1 MIVHLSAYP
10 PFFLQP
16 QMDYSGYG
24 PPGYNSQQNFSSEP
38 GIPGEE
44 PPPPGSSGDQA
55 QLQQAQVGGNPPWGG
70 HQPVQFQIPG
80 GGQMM
85 PGFNS
90 YPPQVDNSPGTPGTG
105 KKKKKKK
112 NQAALQL
119 AAVASAN
126 PDSIPTPP
134 GPPPPPTPPGAPPT
148 PGNSNQNGNNS
159 GSSAGGFASLAAS
172 GWPDSLKQYVSKCF
186 NKCQTDV
193 DKDMVEV
200 ILKGK
205 ITLAANN
212 GTLWNKDW
220 DNEAVPK

>member
-1 MIVHLSAYP
+1 
-10 PFFLQP
+10 
-16 QMDYSGYG
+16 
-24 PPGYNSQQNFSSEP
+24 
-38 GIPGEE
+38 
-44 PPPPGSSGDQA
+44 
-55 QLQQAQVGGNPPWGG
+55 
-70 HQPVQFQIPG
+70 
-80 GGQMM
+80 M

-90 YPPQVDNSPGTPGTG
+90 YPPQVDNSPGGTPGTG

-134 GPPPPPTPPGAPPT
+134 GPPPPPTPPGAPPGT
-148 PGNSNQNGNNS
+148 PGNSNQNGSNNS
-159 GSSAGGFASLAAS
+159 GASAGGPSFASLAAS

>member
-1 MIVHLSAYP
+1 
-10 PFFLQP
+10 
-16 QMDYSGYG
+16 MDYSGYG
-24 PPGYNSQQNFSSEP
+24 PPGFNSQQNFSSEP
-38 GIPGEE
+38 GVPGEE
-44 PPPPGSSGDQA
+44 PPPPGSSGDHS
-55 QLQQAQVGGNPPWGG
+55 QLQQAQQQQQAGGNPPWGG

-80 GGQMM
+80 GGQRM

-90 YPPQVDNSPGTPGTG
+90 FPPQVDNSPGTPGTG
-105 KKKKKKK
+105 KKKKKKNK
-112 NQAALQL
+112 QAALQL

>member
-1 MIVHLSAYP
+1 
-10 PFFLQP
+10 
-16 QMDYSGYG
+16 
-24 PPGYNSQQNFSSEP
+24 
-38 GIPGEE
+38 
-44 PPPPGSSGDQA
+44 
-55 QLQQAQVGGNPPWGG
+55 
-70 HQPVQFQIPG
+70 
-80 GGQMM
+80 MM

-134 GPPPPPTPPGAPPT
+134 GPPPPPTPPGAPPGT

-159 GSSAGGFASLAAS
+159 VASAGGSFASLAAS